1 MAVRSLHTV
10 REDQYQHV
18 WDNSVPPVLT
28 VRPNEPVTLQTR
40 DAGNDLIKPG
50 DGVNAVNLYFSRVNP
65 ITGPIAIEGARPGDV
80 LQVDVLAIETQPW
93 GWTASFFVPNTL
105 FDA

>member
-1 MAVRSLHTV
+1 MALWERSGKTLLNKERPALHTV
-10 REDQYQHV
+10 REDQYHHF

-40 DAGNDLIKPG
+40 DAGHNQIQPG
-50 DGVNAVNLYFSRVNP
+50 DGVEAVGILLPHN
-65 ITGPIAIEGARPGDV
+65 
-80 LQVDVLAIETQPW
+80 
-93 GWTASFFVPNTL
+93 L